1 MLVSVMLIKKKTCM
15 AVLNLIFL
23 KFQLLK
29 TLQSSQGQQQ
39 VNFLKDEIVHGFF
52 EIILDYI

>member
-1 MLVSVMLIKKKTCM
+1 MT
-15 AVLNLIFL
+15 VLNLIFL

-39 VNFLKDEIVHGFF
+39 VNFLNDEIVNGFF

>member
-1 MLVSVMLIKKKTCM
+1 M
-15 AVLNLIFL
+15 AVLSLIFL

-39 VNFLKDEIVHGFF
+39 VDFLKDEIVHGFF